1 MDGFGLGVGVGD
13 VNWKKLRSW
22 EIGRDMAEDRRAG
35 YGSIGEQ
42 VSKLRSTTIRSRNN
56 KRIKTIDI
64 HVSMPTHHRVR
75 ESG

>member
-1 MDGFGLGVGVGD
+1 
-13 VNWKKLRSW
+13 
-22 EIGRDMAEDRRAG
+22 MAEDRRAG

-42 VSKLRSTTIRSRNN
+42 VSKLRSTTVRSRNN